1 MDLRAIYDI
10 ARQELVINIRNK
22 WTIIFAV
29 VFGVL
34 VVSISYIGI
43 ITEGFS
49 GMQDF
54 TRTSASLLNLV
65 LYIVPL
71 VALTMGTLSFT
82 GDKGS
87 AELLFS
93 QPLSRAEVLIGK
105 WLGVFFSI
113 ALSTL
118 IGFSLAG
125 VIVVTASGVEGL
137 GRYVSFVVLSLLLS
151 LIFLSIS
158 VLTAT
163 LSKRK
168 SKAFGVALFLW
179 FFFVLFYDL
188 LSLGGS
194 LMFRGQSANTFLFL
208 SLFGNPV
215 DMVRVATLILLD
227 NVAIFG
233 AAGASMLRFLGGQTA
248 SVSLLVAGLVVW
260 VSVPLIISNRL
271 VRHQDI

>member
-1 MDLRAIYDI
+1 MVFQAVGCI

-22 WTIIFAV
+22 WTLIFAL

-34 VVSISYIGI
+34 VVGISAIGI
-43 ITEGFS
+43 RTEGFS
-49 GMQDF
+49 GMEDF
-54 TRTSASLLNLV
+54 TRTTASLLNLV

-105 WLGVFFSI
+105 WLGVFLSM
-113 ALSTL
+113 ALSSL
-118 IGFSLAG
+118 IGFLLAG
-125 VIVVTASGVEGL
+125 VIIVAANGL
-137 GRYVSFVVLSLLLS
+137 DGFSRYLVFVLFSLSLS
-151 LIFLSIS
+151 LIFIS
-158 VLTAT
+158 LAT
-163 LSKRK
+163 LIATVSKRK
-168 SKAFGVALFLW
+168 SRAFGIALAFW

-188 LSLGGS
+188 LCLGGS
-194 LMFRGQSANTFLFL
+194 VMFKGQAANTFLFL

-227 NVAIFG
+227 NVTVFG
-233 AAGASMLRFLGGQTA
+233 AAGAVMLRFLGGPTL
-248 SVSLLVAGLVVW
+248 SLMLLVGGLLVW
-260 VSVPLIISNRL
+260 VSVPLFVSARLFNR
-271 VRHQDI
+271 QDL